1 MDKTFQIMDVTCR
14 DGSYAINFQLS
25 TAAEKNICCGL
36 EALGF
41 EYIEVGHGIGLGAS
55 RKNHGK
61 ALHTDEEYLACAQEN
76 LHKAQYGVFC
86 IPGVADLEDV
96 DLAAEYGC
104 GFIRIGCNVE
114 DIDKTEPYIKRAI
127 AKGLTV
133 MSNYMKSYA
142 TPIQQFEEAVK
153 KSEAWGAD
161 LVYIVDSAGS
171 MLPTDVERYYNAI
184 KKISNIRTGFHG
196 HDNIGMALA
205 NSIHAVE
212 LGVDFIDAS
221 LQGLG
226 RSSGNT
232 VMETLVICLQKMG
245 YNFPIDEIALLYLG
259 RQYVYP
265 LMKGRG
271 INPIDI
277 ECGAPGFHSSYL
289 QDIHK
294 ISAQFE
300 VDPLLLIRKY
310 SKIDKVNMDVEK
322 LAKIAKGLPGNK
334 NSGYLLNMVDY
345 FGGEQ
350 DSNNGG

>member
-1 MDKTFQIMDVTCR
+1 MDKTFHIMDVTCR

-36 EALGF
+36 ETLGF
-41 EYIEVGHGIGLGAS
+41 KYIEVGHGIGLGAS

-61 ALHTDEEYLACAQEN
+61 ALHTDEEYLGCVQQN

-86 IPGVADLEDV
+86 IPGIADLEDV
-96 DLAAEYGC
+96 DLAAEFGC

-114 DIDKTEPYIKRAI
+114 DIDKTEPYIKRAKV
-127 AKGLTV
+127 KGLTV
-133 MSNYMKSYA
+133 MANYMKSYA
-142 TPIQQFEEAVK
+142 TPIRQFEEAVK

-171 MLPTDVERYYNAI
+171 MLPADVERYCNAI
-184 KKISNIRTGFHG
+184 KKISNIKTGFHG
-196 HDNIGMALA
+196 HDNIGMALT
-205 NSIHAVE
+205 NSIHAAE

-221 LQGLG
+221 LQGFG

-232 VMETLVICLQKMG
+232 VMETFVVCLKKMG
-245 YNFPIDEIALLYLG
+245 YDLPVDEIALLYLG

-277 ECGAPGFHSSYL
+277 ECGASGFHSSYL

-300 VDPLLLIRKY
+300 VDPLLLIREY
-310 SKIDKVNMDVEK
+310 SKIDKVNMDVER
-322 LAKIAKGLPGNK
+322 LAKIAAGLPVNNK
-334 NSGYLLNMVDY
+334 DGYLLDMVDY
-345 FGGEQ
+345 LGGEQ
-350 DSNNGG
+350 DSEK

>member
-1 MDKTFQIMDVTCR
+1 MDKHFHIMDVTCR

-25 TAAEKNICCGL
+25 IAAEKNICCGL
-36 EALGF
+36 EDLGYK
-41 EYIEVGHGIGLGAS
+41 YIEVGHGIGLGAS
-55 RKNHGK
+55 KKNHGK
-61 ALHTDEEYLACAQEN
+61 ALHTDEEYLKCAQGN

-86 IPGVADLEDV
+86 IPGIADLEDV

-114 DIDKTEPYIKRAI
+114 DIDKTEPYIARAK

-142 TPIQQFEEAVK
+142 TPIREFEEAVK

-184 KKISNIRTGFHG
+184 KKISNIKTGFHG

-205 NSIHAVE
+205 NSIRAVE
-212 LGVDFIDAS
+212 LGADLIDAS

-232 VMETLVICLQKMG
+232 VMETFVVCLQKMG
-245 YNFPIDEIALLYLG
+245 YSLSIDEIALLHLSK
-259 RQYVYP
+259 QYVYS

-271 INPIDI
+271 INPIDV
-277 ECGAPGFHSSYL
+277 ECGVAGFHSSYL

-294 ISAQFE
+294 VSAQYE
-300 VDPLLLIRKY
+300 VDPLLLIREY
-310 SKIDKVNMDVEK
+310 SKLDKVNMDIDK
-322 LAKIAKGLPGNK
+322 LAKVADRLPRKERNE
-334 NSGYLLNMVDY
+334 SLPDMVDY
-345 FGGEQ
+345 LGGEQ
-350 DSNNGG
+350 ENI